1 MKQAEMTGAHT
12 WWQFP
17 EGLAFVE
24 AERLKALQ
32 LTEPY
37 WSVGETQDAR
47 FLEMPSPKRHGHQRG
62 NVWLQ
67 PIALADQAQIPR
79 LLCL

>member
-12 WWQFP
+12 WWQIP

-32 LTEPY
+32 LTEPFGQY
-37 WSVGETQDAR
+37 RDFGVR
-47 FLEMPSPKRHGHQRG
+47 
-62 NVWLQ
+62 
-67 PIALADQAQIPR
+67 QIQFG
-79 LLCL
+79 